1 MAQPLEPS
9 SWRRFPLQLGYPMDG
24 HQQAK
29 QQVHE
34 TAADAKSWMVFF
46 SVFLS
51 HSTDLVLLE
60 VFSTT
65 VSELHT

>member
-46 SVFLS
+46 FQFFCPIVQ
-51 HSTDLVLLE
+51 V
-60 VFSTT
+60 
-65 VSELHT
+65 

>member
-9 SWRRFPLQLGYPMDG
+9 SWRRFG

-51 HSTDLVLLE
+51 HSTGLVLLE